1 MTNIS
6 KINRASTIDVQVIA
20 DSINNNDNRITTF
33 QLRYPRFIHSEFMTH
48 RMFSRNASSSRAIP
62 IERVI
67 ENVKHNPAIPL
78 AWGKN
83 RAGMQSTETLTGND
97 ANKADTT
104 WTTAAMSAANYAN
117 NMMEIGV
124 HKQFSNRLLEPFQ
137 FIHVVCSATEY
148 DNFFNLRIH
157 KDAQPE
163 IRKLATMMHQARE
176 ASTPEK
182 LHSGE
187 WHTPYVAHTR
197 QKDGTL
203 TYGDNGEFGNNHE
216 LALQVSASCCA
227 QISYRNMDT
236 SMDKAKK
243 IFRHLIDAQPMHAS
257 PIEHQATPMANTHIN
272 TVAEIGNPDNK
283 GATHA
288 DAKGNLWSG
297 NYKGFIQYR
306 QLFDGHTCHAY
317 TQNY

>member
-1 MTNIS
+1 MGNIS
-6 KINRASTIDVQVIA
+6 KINRALTIEVQVIA
-20 DSINNNDNRITTF
+20 DSINETGNRITTF

-67 ENVKHNPAIPL
+67 ENVKNNPATPL

-83 RAGMQSTETLTGND
+83 RTGMQSTETLTGNN
-97 ANKADTT
+97 ATKADTA
-104 WTTAAMSAANYAN
+104 WWQAAISAANHAN
-117 NMMEIGV
+117 DMLEIGV
-124 HKQFSNRLLEPFQ
+124 HKQFTNRLLEPFQ
-137 FIHVVCSATEY
+137 FMHVVCSATEY

-163 IRKLATMMHQARE
+163 IRKLATMMHQARTE
-176 ASTPEK
+176 SNPEK
-182 LHSGE
+182 LLPGE
-187 WHTPYVAHTR
+187 WHTPYVAHKR

-203 TYGDNGEFGNNHE
+203 SYGDDGEFGNNHE

-236 SMDKAKK
+236 SIDKAKK
-243 IFRHLIDAQPMHAS
+243 IFHHLINSQPMHAS

-272 TVAEIGNPDNK
+272 TVAEIGNDNNK

-288 DAKGNLWSG
+288 DGAGNLWSA

-306 QLFDGHTCHAY
+306 QLFDGHTCQSY
-317 TQNY
+317 TPND